1 MKKKL
6 QILKISIFMGVL
18 ILPSL
23 LWYGLRLLA
32 PGTYAELDY
41 DLGEKTQVELPE
53 KFDPRDYTRQLEA
66 YYNDNVP
73 FRSQMISLQQKLA
86 GILERG
92 YTGYLRDG
100 LARLFYGREAEGF
113 FAPQIVGDIVLLGR
127 HDWLF
132 YAGDDS
138 ISYYRGTNL
147 LEEEQMEFNMSL
159 MVQLQELCD
168 AKGIR
173 LQFIIL
179 PNKEL
184 VYDQYMPSYAIEN
197 NTRRTE
203 VFVDYVKQH
212 SDIHIVY
219 PLQEL
224 RQAGEHWQTYHRYDT
239 HWNHAGA
246 FIGTQELYRALDMP
260 TTDLSSLEVT
270 QCDATTSDLMILGG
284 LDASQYPAEYDY
296 AINYR
301 PEVTL
306 TNVSGDKQP
315 SGIYFA
321 ESDCG
326 NDKNLV
332 FIGDSFRCFM
342 IDYLTKDFSSSII
355 TYRETSDNRTDYP
368 EEVVRGIQS
377 ADILVVEAVD
387 RYDSRLYPAIQKLI
401 EILQAETD

>member
-1 MKKKL
+1 MKKTV

-23 LWYGLRLLA
+23 IWYGVRFLA
-32 PGTYAELDY
+32 PQAYAKLDY
-41 DLGEKTQVELPE
+41 DLGEKTQTQFPE
-53 KFDPRDYTRQLEA
+53 EFDPRDYTRKLET
-66 YYNDNVP
+66 YYNANVP
-73 FRSQMISLQQKLA
+73 FRSKLISLHQKLSGA
-86 GILERG
+86 LESV

-100 LARLFYGREAEGF
+100 IARILYGEEAEGF
-113 FAPQIVGDIVLLGR
+113 FPPQIIGDIVLLGR
-127 HDWLF
+127 HNWLF

-147 LEEEQMEFNMSL
+147 LEEEQMELNMAL

-168 AKGIR
+168 EKGIQ
-173 LQFIIL
+173 LQYIIL

-184 VYDQYMPSYAIEN
+184 VYSEYMPSYTIAN
-197 NTRRTE
+197 SKRRTE
-203 VFVDYVKQH
+203 TFVEYVEQH
-212 SDIHIVY
+212 CGIHIVY

-224 RQAGEHWQTYHRYDT
+224 QQAKDRWQTYHQYDT
-239 HWNHAGA
+239 HWNHAGS
-246 FIGTQELYRALDMP
+246 FIGTQALYKALGIP
-260 TTDLSSLEVT
+260 TTDLSALEVT
-270 QCDATTSDLMILGG
+270 QCDATTNDPMILGG

-296 AINYR
+296 AVNYR

-306 TNVSGDKQP
+306 TDVSGDKQP
-315 SGIYFA
+315 SGIYCA
-321 ESDCG
+321 RSDCG

-342 IDYLTKDFSSSII
+342 IDYLVKDFSNSVI

-368 EEVVRGIQS
+368 DEVIRSIQD

-387 RYDSRLYPAIQKLI
+387 RYDSRLYPAIQRLI
-401 EILQAETD
+401 QILQSETK